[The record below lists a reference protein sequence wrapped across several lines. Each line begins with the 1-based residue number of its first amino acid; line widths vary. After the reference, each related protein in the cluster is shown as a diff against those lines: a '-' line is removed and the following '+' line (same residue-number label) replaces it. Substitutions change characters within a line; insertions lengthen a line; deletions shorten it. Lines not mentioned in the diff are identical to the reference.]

1 MCRWWAASF
10 RGRDIVPG
18 RSTQLLDV
26 ISEPPVTRM
35 RRNIVEIGI
44 AIAMGTVLFGAVYL
58 PLVNGYFESI
68 EVPLLYV
75 FAPAIVIGS
84 AVGGGF
90 DRAGTV
96 AGLVGVIGEVL
107 VLWLVIRIVRTI
119 VQRSRVANDV

>member
-1 MCRWWAASF
+1 MA
-10 RGRDIVPG
+10 G
-18 RSTQLLDV
+18 RSTQSLDA
-26 ISEPPVTRM
+26 ISEPPVTRV
-35 RRNIVEIGI
+35 RRNIIEIGI
-44 AIAMGTVLFGAVYL
+44 AIAVGTVLFGAVYL
-58 PLVNGYFESI
+58 PLVNGYFELV

-107 VLWLVIRIVRTI
+107 ILWLVIRIVRSFI
-119 VQRSRVANDV
+119 QRPRVANDV